1 MEYYSAVK
9 RKKPT
14 NIPNNLDESQNNYAE
29 QKKKVRTRKYI
40 AYDSIYKELLKMQTD
55 LQGEKAHQ
63 HCWEWGGREGW
74 EGRITKGP
82 EETFVG
88 DAYIYYVDFNMV
100 S

>member
-1 MEYYSAVK
+1 
-9 RKKPT
+9 
-14 NIPNNLDESQNNYAE
+14 
-29 QKKKVRTRKYI
+29 
-40 AYDSIYKELLKMQTD
+40 MQTD